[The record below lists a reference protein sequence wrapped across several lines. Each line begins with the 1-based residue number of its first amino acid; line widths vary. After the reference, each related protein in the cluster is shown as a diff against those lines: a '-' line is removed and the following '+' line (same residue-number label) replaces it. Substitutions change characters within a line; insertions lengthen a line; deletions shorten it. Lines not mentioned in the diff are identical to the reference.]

1 MAPRLYIWSLH
12 LLIMR
17 YLKLLCLPVLFMAGT
32 VTSQTLQQQ
41 LNTIAENFQLMG
53 MSVVTLCDGEI
64 DEVFNYGL
72 RDFQRQLPY
81 DDDTKLR
88 IASVS
93 KAITA
98 TGLMILVDEGAI
110 NLNDD
115 ISQYL
120 GFTARNPQYP
130 NVPITVRMV
139 VSHTS
144 SIQDGSGYSPFLSA
158 TVGAPGLPPSI
169 SSVLVP
175 GGTYY
180 TNNIWRTESPGSFFA
195 YSNLNYGVL
204 ASVIEA
210 ASGMRFDE
218 FMADRIFDPLG
229 LTCSYNV
236 ASLPDIDELGVIYR
250 NQGGWTPQIDNFQ
263 GVAPAQ
269 PNLTGYVPGTNGS
282 RFGPQ
287 GGLRASTLE
296 LARLMLLHMNN
307 GYDPVSDTQLLST
320 ATMELMHTPVW
331 TFNGSNGDNYFNLF
345 NQWGLGIQQTTN
357 APMGD
362 IVIPGVPM
370 LGHAGEAY
378 GLVSDWY
385 FNKDTG
391 RGIIFM
397 TNGIWPGYS
406 FGNSSAFYTLEEAV
420 FSAVAN
426 QDNCAQSFCE
436 DPQPWYLDLDGDG
449 FGTEENATEPL
460 CADPCDGAFNV
471 GVSGT
476 GWMDEISWTLTDN
489 TGTVI
494 LSGGPYANTQNGGFF
509 TAQIITSNTPLT
521 FSIETQGQWND
532 NDVNW
537 SISTGTGFALASG
550 FAAGGTLNNEEGILC
565 SYAPEA
571 GDCDDT
577 NPLVYPDAPGTGEGI
592 DNNCDGLISGDELSG
607 CLGDFNQ
614 NGLIDTGDLL
624 ILLADFGCLQNCQAD
639 LNGSGNVG
647 SEDLLIFLPI
657 FGTICP

>member
-1 MAPRLYIWSLH
+1 MFQKIT
-12 LLIMR
+12 
-17 YLKLLCLPVLFMAGT
+17 LCIAGFIS
-32 VTSQTLQQQ
+32 VAILQGQSLQQE
-41 LNTIAENFQLMG
+41 LNAIAENFQLMG

-72 RDFQRQLPY
+72 RDLQRQLPY

-98 TGLMILVDEGAI
+98 TGLMVLVDEGA
-110 NLNDD
+110 LSLDDD
-115 ISQYL
+115 ISDYL

-130 NVPITVRMV
+130 SVPITVGMV
-139 VSHTS
+139 ASHTS
-144 SIQDGSGYSPFLSA
+144 SIQDGSGYNPFLSA

-169 SSVLVP
+169 STVLVP

-180 TNNIWRTESPGSFFA
+180 TANIWRTETPGSFFA

-204 ASVIEA
+204 ATVIEA
-210 ASGMRFDE
+210 ASGMRFDH
-218 FMADRIFDPLG
+218 FMTDRIFEPLG

-236 ASLPDIDELGVIYR
+236 ADLPDIDELGVIYR

-263 GVAPAQ
+263 GNAPAQ
-269 PNLTGYVPGTNGS
+269 PNLNGYVPGTNGS

-296 LARLMLLHMNN
+296 MARLMLVHMNN
-307 GYDPVSDTQLLST
+307 GFDPMTETQLISS

-345 NQWGLGIQQTTN
+345 NQWGVGIQQTTN
-357 APMGD
+357 TPMGD
-362 IVIPGVPM
+362 IVIPGLPM

-385 FNKDTG
+385 FNKETG
-391 RGIIFM
+391 RGVIFM

-406 FGNSSAFYTLEEAV
+406 FGTSSAFYTVEEAI
-420 FSAVAN
+420 FNAVAN
-426 QDNCAQSFCE
+426 QVECAENLCE
-436 DPQPWYLDLDGDG
+436 DPQPWYLDLDSDG
-449 FGTEENATEPL
+449 YGTEENATEPL
-460 CADPCDGAFNV
+460 CNDPCDGTFS
-471 GVSGT
+471 VSISGS
-476 GWMDEISWTLTDN
+476 GWMDEVTWNLTDN
-489 TGTVI
+489 TGAVV

-509 TAQIITSNTPLT
+509 SAQVTTTNTPLS

-537 SISTGTGFALASG
+537 TISTGTGFALLAG
-550 FAAGGTLNNEEGILC
+550 FTAGGSVSNETDIFC
-565 SYAPEA
+565 SYAPVA

-577 NPLVYPDAPGTGEGI
+577 NPLVYPGAPGTGEGI
-592 DNNCDGLISGDELSG
+592 DNNCDGVITGDELSP

-614 NGLIDTGDLL
+614 NGYIDTGDLL
-624 ILLADFGCLQNCQAD
+624 ILLADFGCTTNCLAD
-639 LNGSGNVG
+639 LNGSGNTGTDDV
-647 SEDLLIFLPI
+647 LLFLPL
-657 FGTICP
+657 FGSMCD